1 MTSRSMPR
9 NRYMVAIVFLTFFV
23 MSLLTNILGPIV
35 PDIISSFKVSL
46 AAAAFLPFSFFIAY
60 GVLSIPAG
68 FLVERFGEKPVMIV
82 AFLVG
87 TVGSLSFAFHPSYA
101 VAVVSLFVMG
111 SAMATLQTAI
121 NPLLRV
127 SGGEEHFAFNS
138 AFAQLVFG
146 SASFLSPYLYSY
158 LVLNLGNQHTGRNGL
173 LEILARIT
181 PPSLPW
187 ASMYWIFAVFTLA
200 MVVVLFFS
208 RFPRVDLTVDE
219 KAGSLQTYGS
229 LFRKPM
235 VWAFFL
241 CVFTYVGSEQ
251 GTANWI
257 SEFLSKYHGYD
268 PHTTGATAVSWF
280 WGLLTAGCFIG
291 MLLLKMFDSRYV
303 LIGACLGAL
312 LCLTAAL
319 FGRAS
324 VSVIAFPAIG
334 FFASVM
340 WPILVSLGLNSV
352 AEHHGSLAGIL
363 STGIMGGA
371 VVPVIIGRIG
381 DHFGLRTGVAFLYV
395 TFGCVLSVGFWAKP
409 LITNAI
415 VNFKKAD
422 FEHTRDA
429 RLAGHK

>member
-1 MTSRSMPR
+1 
-9 NRYMVAIVFLTFFV
+9 MVAIVFLTFFV

-60 GVLSIPAG
+60 GVMSIPAG
-68 FLVERFGEKPVMIV
+68 FWVERFGEKPVMIA

-87 TVGSLSFAFHPSYA
+87 TVGSLSFAFHPSYG

-111 SAMATLQTAI
+111 SGMATLQTAI

-127 SGGEEHFAFNS
+127 AGGEEHFAFNS

-146 SASFLSPYLYSY
+146 SASFLSPYMYSY
-158 LVLNLGNQHTGRNGL
+158 LVLNLGNDRAARNWL
-173 LEILARIT
+173 IDVLAKLT
-181 PPSLPW
+181 PPALPW

-208 RFPRVDLTVDE
+208 RFPRVELTVDE
-219 KAGSLQTYGS
+219 RAGSLEMYGS

-241 CVFTYVGSEQ
+241 CVFAYVGSEQ
-251 GTANWI
+251 GTADWM
-257 SEFLSKYHGYD
+257 SKFLSQYHGYE
-268 PHTTGATAVSWF
+268 PHTAGATAVSWF
-280 WGLLTAGCFIG
+280 WGLLTIGCLIG
-291 MLLLKMFDSRYV
+291 MLLLKFFDSRYV

-319 FGRAS
+319 FGAAK
-324 VSVIAFPAIG
+324 VSIIAFPAIG
-334 FFASVM
+334 LFASVM
-340 WPILVSLGLNSV
+340 WPMLVSLGLNSV
-352 AEHHGSLAGIL
+352 SEHHGSFAGIL

-381 DHFGLRTGVAFLYV
+381 DHFGLRAGVAFLYV
-395 TFGCVLSVGFWAKP
+395 TFACVLSVGFWAKP
-409 LITNAI
+409 LITNAT
-415 VNFKKAD
+415 VSFKKA
-422 FEHTRDA
+422 EVQP
-429 RLAGHK
+429 G